1 MNDAFATLTG
11 LLADV
16 ILPNLKAVQL
26 SQMEQ
31 ISANDRLERAIEELR
46 AQLEAQFA
54 QLSLQLTACQAELAA
69 TKALLEAAKAQ
80 ARPDAKDRSTLI
92 H

>member
-1 MNDAFATLTG
+1 MSDPFATLTG

-16 ILPNLKAVQL
+16 ILPNLQTVQQ

-46 AQLEAQFA
+46 AQLDAQFA
-54 QLSLQLTACQAELAA
+54 QLSKQLTACQAELAA

-80 ARPDAKDRSTLI
+80 ARPDVKDRSNLI